1 MLLRVVVCLLLP
13 GLHVTAGPGD
23 SQAQERALPPTSTI
37 QLGYSRVYVTQL
49 DELVSPLRYTG
60 SSSLF
65 RIGFDRRGD
74 SRVGIFAGYSRPR
87 LTSTISRDGRNE
99 EIGLRVEAS
108 IWYLRALR
116 RFRENR
122 LTLRGGAQIGVHFAT
137 WKHVYAE
144 RAEGS
149 YFRGVGLIQAAG
161 EMAYRFKSGRILE
174 FRVAIP
180 VVGLGLGTSYDGS
193 NDVTAPKLQGPWDV
207 RGFDQAV
214 TLGIPLSE
222 GVDLLF
228 DYHFSYFRYPDPM
241 EFSLAKDR
249 FGISLDKRVGGGR

>member
-1 MLLRVVVCLLLP
+1 MLRVVVCLLLP
-13 GLHVTAGPGD
+13 GLYSTVESGA
-23 SQAQERALPPTSTI
+23 SEAQERALPPTSAI
-37 QLGYSRVYVTQL
+37 QLGYSQVFITQL

-65 RIGFDRRGD
+65 RIGFERRGD
-74 SRVGIFAGYSRPR
+74 SRVGISAGYVRPR

-99 EIGLRVEAS
+99 ESGLRVEAS

-116 RFRENR
+116 RFGENR
-122 LTLRGGAQIGVHFAT
+122 LTLRGGGQIGVHFAT

-149 YFRGVGLIQAAG
+149 YFRGIGLIQAAG
-161 EMAYRFKSGRILE
+161 EMTYRFRSGRILE
-174 FRVAIP
+174 YRVAIP

-222 GVDLLF
+222 GICLLF

-241 EFSLAKDR
+241 EFSVAKDR
-249 FGISLDKRVGGGR
+249 FGISLEKRVGGRG